1 MKIPRVPRL
10 PLATLTAIVTTIM
23 LLLSVGLTYLGVDR
37 YATYLEQ
44 GITDSLPPKAAA
56 AYKML
61 SDNKVPDGDS
71 LRLLVENLIALNE
84 PTDLKVQLSVLVFGL
99 LSALLCALIGI
110 FLARRLT
117 RPLEE
122 LTFAAEGLKS
132 GDFSVRVAAHYRS
145 TREVSS
151 LVETFNALAT
161 GLETMEERLRFNNMA
176 VAHEL
181 RTPLTILQGSLQSML
196 DGVFPMDRKII
207 SDLLLQ
213 VEGLARVV
221 EDLRTLSLAIGQKLV
236 MERRRIDASQLVE
249 SVIASA
255 KPMLEASKLK
265 VETRL
270 QPAWISAD
278 SPRIRQALLAL
289 LENASRYAAEGGWLR
304 FETEQ
309 LTDNDVA
316 IRILDRGPGFPEDM
330 DAISVNPFWRG
341 DPSRSRTTGGTGLGL
356 SVVQAIALAHDGR
369 LEFANRPEG
378 GAMVTIHLTDS
389 GIQGAAD
396 DPSRREGSHRQCRIC

>member
-1 MKIPRVPRL
+1 LVTLEVDFGSYTVFINKDGRRIPLPLTLSEFRILAYMIRHPTQAFARADILDACLPESDALVRTVDTHISNLRRKLEEMGQTGFFPAVRGIGYRFFGSKMKIPRVPRL

-213 VEGLARVV
+213 VEGPCSGRRGSAHPVARHRPKAG
-221 EDLRTLSLAIGQKLV
+221 DGTAAH
-236 MERRRIDASQLVE
+236 RRIATGRERHRFGKADAGGKQAQGRDAAAACLDLGGFSPYPT
-249 SVIASA
+249 SA
-255 KPMLEASKLK
+255 A
-265 VETRL
+265 
-270 QPAWISAD
+270 
-278 SPRIRQALLAL
+278 
-289 LENASRYAAEGGWLR
+289 
-304 FETEQ
+304 
-309 LTDNDVA
+309 
-316 IRILDRGPGFPEDM
+316 
-330 DAISVNPFWRG
+330 
-341 DPSRSRTTGGTGLGL
+341 
-356 SVVQAIALAHDGR
+356 
-369 LEFANRPEG
+369 
-378 GAMVTIHLTDS
+378 GA
-389 GIQGAAD
+389 
-396 DPSRREGSHRQCRIC
+396 P